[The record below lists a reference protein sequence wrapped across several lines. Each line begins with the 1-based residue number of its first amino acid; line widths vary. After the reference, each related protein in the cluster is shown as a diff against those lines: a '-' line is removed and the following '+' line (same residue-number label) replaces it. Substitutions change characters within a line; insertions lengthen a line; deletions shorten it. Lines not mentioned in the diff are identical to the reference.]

1 MKNYLLLLFFSG
13 IISCSVEKEEFNSK
27 PSRITKPEFTSQI
40 RLDGLYFGIFP
51 DQENRMR
58 LFLFFFYNN
67 GICSFSGFASDDFKS
82 NSNIDSILAFFKR
95 NYSEG
100 KKFESSFEDGGFTM
114 GEKNIEIQILHYIPK
129 FKWST
134 CSFQGRIINDT
145 TLFMSKC
152 DFQPRS
158 NFCVDSF
165 YLHFKKTEKID
176 SIKNN
181 NWKNKS
187 WYWSNN

>member
-13 IISCSVEKEEFNSK
+13 IISCSVGKDGFNSK
-27 PSRITKPEFTSQI
+27 PSRIIKPGFTKQI

-51 DQENRMR
+51 DQENEMR

-67 GICSFSGFASDDFKS
+67 GICSFSGFASDNFKS
-82 NSNIDSILAFFKR
+82 NSNIDSILAAFKQG
-95 NYSEG
+95 G
-100 KKFESSFEDGGFTM
+100 KKLESSFDYGGYTM
-114 GEKNIEIQILHYIPK
+114 KEKNIEVQILRYVPQ

-134 CSFQGRIINDT
+134 CGFQGIIVNDT

-152 DFQPRS
+152 DFQARP

-176 SIKNN
+176 SAKNN
-181 NWKNKS
+181 NWINKR
-187 WYWSNN
+187 WYWSDN

>member
-1 MKNYLLLLFFSG
+1 MRNYLFLLFALG
-13 IISCSVEKEEFNSK
+13 IISCSVGKEGFNLK
-27 PSRITKPEFTSQI
+27 PSRIIKPEFTKQI

-51 DQENRMR
+51 DQENKMR

-67 GICSFSGFASDDFKS
+67 GICSLSGFASDNFKS
-82 NSNIDSILAFFKR
+82 NSGIDSILAFCKR
-95 NYSEG
+95 NYSEE
-100 KKFESSFEDGGFTM
+100 KKFESSFDYGGFTRK
-114 GEKNIEIQILHYIPK
+114 EKNIEVQVLRYVSQ

-145 TLFMSKC
+145 TLFMSNC
-152 DFQPRS
+152 DFQARP

-176 SIKNN
+176 SAKNN
-181 NWKNKS
+181 NWINKS